1 MKDYTLS
8 EIVAHC
14 KKMKESENPCSLCKV
29 QNNDIHELCQNEF
42 DSMPAVWDKMYGDIE
57 PRDMIE
63 LPCKEHFTY
72 THDNGHITE
81 NWRVFYR
88 SELALIETAIFPTE
102 PEADAFLEKLKGR
115 Q

>member
-8 EIVAHC
+8 EVASVCISKQTLYNGTVLYDC
-14 KKMKESENPCSLCKV
+14 KNCEFEQICSPTKWGSKV
-29 QNNDIHELCQNEF
+29 GEI
-42 DSMPAVWDKMYGDIE
+42 IE

-88 SELALIETAIFPTE
+88 SELALIETAFFPTE
-102 PEADAFLEKLKGR
+102 TEADAFLAELKGSK